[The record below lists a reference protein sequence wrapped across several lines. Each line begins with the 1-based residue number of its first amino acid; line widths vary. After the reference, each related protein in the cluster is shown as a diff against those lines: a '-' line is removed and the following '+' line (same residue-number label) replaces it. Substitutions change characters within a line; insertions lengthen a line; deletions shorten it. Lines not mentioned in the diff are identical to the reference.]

1 MHSGHMPHVAFYR
14 VVTDTTVI
22 RFPGE
27 GSTATT
33 QDVTFNATNDIVL
46 NESEARPILG
56 LLMDPGE
63 DSKVKLDIFIRDLS
77 GADRKIT
84 TWNLSGGTSRYS
96 MEPIK
101 PEWVRKGDNKII
113 FKADVDRGS
122 LEIRNIIVFFQRN
135 V

>member
-1 MHSGHMPHVAFYR
+1 MPNVAFYR
-14 VVTDTTVI
+14 VVTDATVI

-33 QDVTFNATNDIVL
+33 QDVTFNTTNDIVL
-46 NESEARPILG
+46 NESESRPILG
-56 LLMDPGE
+56 FLMDPSE
-63 DSKVKLDIFIRDLS
+63 NSKVKLEIFIRDLS

-84 TWNLSGGTSRYS
+84 TWNLSGGASRYT

-113 FKADVDRGS
+113 FKADVDQGS
-122 LEIRNIIVFFQRN
+122 VEIKNIIVFFQRN